1 MGKAGTKATPEAVG
15 TQNMD
20 DRLTFRRIGV
30 GPGGKLELESV
41 PWQPTDIPLS
51 EGMIPLGK
59 CVFRFRNWHTG
70 ELRRVHVAEPW
81 RRLQFAGR
89 IHQRMGFAPAAAT
102 YADAIAGMPRP
113 GSCASFRLHGR
124 GRPGTNPG
132 PITDSDGGCRVG
144 PSAGCLAAAL
154 VSR

>member
-51 EGMIPLGK
+51 EGMIPLGRTYYTDRSGRLTSGIWVCNAGIVEIRDNPVEEICFVTK
-59 CVFRFRNWHTG
+59 GTVRVTDTQGRSETFGPGECVVLPR
-70 ELRRVHVAEPW
+70 
-81 RRLQFAGR
+81 
-89 IHQRMGFAPAAAT
+89 GFNG
-102 YADAIAGMPRP
+102 IW
-113 GSCASFRLHGR
+113 SQ
-124 GRPGTNPG
+124 
-132 PITDSDGGCRVG
+132 SDDYTKFFV
-144 PSAGCLAAAL
+144 LL
-154 VSR
+154 E